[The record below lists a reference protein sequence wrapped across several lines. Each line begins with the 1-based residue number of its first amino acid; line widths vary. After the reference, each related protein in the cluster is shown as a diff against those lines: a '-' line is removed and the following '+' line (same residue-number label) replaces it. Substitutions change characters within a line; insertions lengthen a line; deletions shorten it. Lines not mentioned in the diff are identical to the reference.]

1 MVCLSEDDPS
11 DVEIIGMFESV
22 FSLADSISGNVGIG
36 VFFTYYQEV
45 LKHISLGVAAVDK
58 IFEKNEVEEL
68 IHAQCD
74 CFYLYSGAVKSKL
87 MRSLFKAME
96 K

>member
-1 MVCLSEDDPS
+1 MGRKKDKPQKGKKKTNLK
-11 DVEIIGMFESV
+11 GSV
-22 FSLADSISGNVGIG
+22 
-36 VFFTYYQEV
+36 T
-45 LKHISLGVAAVDK
+45 VAIRK